1 MCWVT
6 FHHCSGHC
14 SYGWKTLLKN
24 QKLSWM
30 WSIQIC
36 RRMLWT
42 NITYL
47 GSSVAM
53 ASCPWVCWVSFA
65 SLAYLCENKGTPT
78 QPIVI
83 SPWMNYPHYTAVER
97 YRLRCIKKKTAWEY
111 IFDEQVQDVY
121 LSIFSI
127 SVPTSH
133 CSCRKSM
140 GDEDRS
146 SRMGASELSSILK
159 STLGSESVPSGPD
172 GDTSR
177 ERNTE
182 TFTTYTSKK
191 HIAMIT
197 WHKTG

>member
-1 MCWVT
+1 
-6 FHHCSGHC
+6 
-14 SYGWKTLLKN
+14 
-24 QKLSWM
+24 
-30 WSIQIC
+30 
-36 RRMLWT
+36 MLWT

-97 YRLRCIKKKTAWEY
+97 YRLRCVKKKTAWEY

-191 HIAMIT
+191 HITMIT
-197 WHKTG
+197 WHKTGVWSFFARQVI